1 MAYVHLR
8 PGTGVKGSGVTSR
21 QTRNR
26 TIAGRDGWRRWPR
39 GARLLLATAAL
50 VGAFAASP
58 VAIAFFQ
65 VPDEPSPASG
75 TAQVAAQGVVDV
87 DGGELRWDVN
97 EQTAPPPA
105 NAAPLAGALGFLVVE
120 SGVMLVEDVET
131 GEQTRLPAGEAMLT
145 PGGEQI
151 RAALGSDPALYH
163 ELLLVD
169 AGAESAAD
177 GTVLFSGEAFPGPGA
192 RHDLDLVR
200 DTLAP
205 GAQLVVPAGALP
217 SLVFILSGS
226 ANVTTEAGDVVSL
239 GGNEAIALSGSLV
252 ITAGE
257 NGAEAAAAYVGP
269 AVPRLAQAA
278 QTAATPE
285 ASPRVIQPP
294 DAEDEAAAT
303 PAPTTVAEEAAEDVV
318 EETTEVDSDGDGLT
332 DAAEADLNTDPA
344 LVDTD
349 EDGLTDGQEALET
362 GTAPL
367 APDTDGDG
375 ILDGDEVAQG
385 TNPLDEIAAE
395 EAPAEEPPAA
405 EDPAVVAEAP
415 VGVAGDSD
423 GDGLEDAIEA
433 ELGTDPFD
441 PDTDDDG
448 LTDGDEYYVF
458 QTGTR
463 NPDTDGDG
471 VLDGDEVANGTD
483 PNNPGSF

>member
-1 MAYVHLR
+1 M
-8 PGTGVKGSGVTSR
+8 KGSGVTSR
-21 QTRNR
+21 QTRKR
-26 TIAGRDGWRRWPR
+26 AITGRDGWRRWPR
-39 GARLLLATAAL
+39 SARLLLATVAL

-75 TAQVAAQGVVDV
+75 TAQVTAQGVADV
-87 DGGELRWDVN
+87 GGGELRWDIT

-105 NAAPLAGALGFLVVE
+105 NAAPQAGEVGFLVVA
-120 SGVMLVEDVET
+120 SGVMLVEDVES

-151 RAALGSDPALYH
+151 RAALGSDPALYY
-163 ELLLVD
+163 ELRLAD
-169 AGAESAAD
+169 AAAESAAD
-177 GTVLFSGEAFPGPGA
+177 GTVLFSGEAFAGPGA

-200 DTLAP
+200 DSLAP
-205 GAQLVVPAGALP
+205 GVQMVVPAGALP

-239 GGNEAIALSGSLV
+239 GGDEAIALSGSLV

-257 NGAEAAAAYVGP
+257 NGAAAAAAYVGP

-285 ASPRVIQPP
+285 AAPRVIQSP
-294 DAEDEAAAT
+294 DAEDEAEAAAT
-303 PAPTTVAEEAAEDVV
+303 PAPTAVAEEPAEDVV
-318 EETTEVDSDGDGLT
+318 EETTDIDSDGDGLT
-332 DAAEADLNTDPA
+332 DAAEAELNTDLA

-385 TNPLDEIAAE
+385 TNPLDGIAVE
-395 EAPAEEPPAA
+395 EAPAEQPPAA
-405 EDPAVVAEAP
+405 EEPAAVAEAP
-415 VGVAGDSD
+415 AVVPGDSD

-433 ELGTDPFD
+433 ELGTDAFD

-448 LTDGDEYYVF
+448 ATDGDEYYVN

-483 PNNPGSF
+483 PNDPGSF